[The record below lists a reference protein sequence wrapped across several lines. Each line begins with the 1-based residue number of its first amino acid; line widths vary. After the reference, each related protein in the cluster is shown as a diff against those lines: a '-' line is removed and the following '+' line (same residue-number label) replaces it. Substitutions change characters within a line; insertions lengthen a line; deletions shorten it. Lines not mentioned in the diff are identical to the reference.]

1 MIFEKLIRWKCFKEN
16 HFYFILLF
24 IVNRSWV
31 RIEMS
36 YNMQL
41 TLKAKLDIQIC
52 QGTFLTRMFGNWDGN
67 NKDKENS
74 KNCQHTQARN
84 FEIQESFWE
93 KETKA
98 NVDKKNRKTV
108 TIKFT
113 FIICMNERKIC
124 FNRKSEVVVKTFQ

>member
-1 MIFEKLIRWKCFKEN
+1 MTTPTYLKINGIR
-16 HFYFILLF
+16 I
-24 IVNRSWV
+24 
-31 RIEMS
+31 RIKMS

-41 TLKAKLDIQIC
+41 TLKAELDIKIC

-93 KETKA
+93 KET
-98 NVDKKNRKTV
+98 
-108 TIKFT
+108 
-113 FIICMNERKIC
+113 
-124 FNRKSEVVVKTFQ
+124 